1 MKQVLIVGVCL
12 LAFCAQVHAEPGLD
26 CSRPPYGAS
35 YETYKAFLQSSF
47 ESAVADG
54 SSINRVQSDKTA
66 NIDLMATWLARQ
78 SPGDIRNKVLELGI
92 SEQELLTGDTA
103 IVTAKALLLYKA
115 ITNPLLRSK

>member
-1 MKQVLIVGVCL
+1 MVLHMRLIRH
-12 LAFCAQVHAEPGLD
+12 F
-26 CSRPPYGAS
+26 
-35 YETYKAFLQSSF
+35 YKAF

-66 NIDLMATWLARQ
+66 NIDLMATCLARQ